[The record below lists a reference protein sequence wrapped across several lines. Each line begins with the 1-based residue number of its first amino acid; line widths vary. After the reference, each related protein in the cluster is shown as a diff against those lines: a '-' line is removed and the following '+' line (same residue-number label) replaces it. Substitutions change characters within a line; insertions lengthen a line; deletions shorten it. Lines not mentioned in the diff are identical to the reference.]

1 MDIADLILGIVALAC
16 TVVMAVI
23 PLRHDIYDKPAKRYT
38 KPGRWFIGAAAVAL
52 ASGITL
58 QARTYLE
65 SVKTASENSQERKSL
80 HHQLDSVSHHL
91 DSLSN
96 LRQRHLDDGSKARL
110 IQRVNDSLA
119 AHQLPKTSLIS
130 IGRTMGNE
138 EALNF
143 AIEVATF
150 LSSQGFNISRNIGP
164 TLGNEGRGFW
174 VTLSDGHIFIDVGIS
189 SFNGYP

>member
-1 MDIADLILGIVALAC
+1 MDIVDLILGIMALAC
-16 TVVMAVI
+16 TIVMAVI
-23 PLRHDIYDKPAKRYT
+23 PLRHDIYDKPTKLYT
-38 KPGRWFIGAAAVAL
+38 TPGKWFIGVAIVAL
-52 ASGITL
+52 VSGITL

-65 SVKTASENSQERKSL
+65 SVKAASENSQERKAL

-96 LRQRHLDDGSKARL
+96 LRQRHLDDGSKKRL
-110 IQRVNDSLA
+110 IQRLNDSLA
-119 AHQLPKTSLIS
+119 AHQLANTSLIS

-150 LSSQGFNISRNIGP
+150 ISSQGFNINRNIGP
-164 TLGNEGRGFW
+164 TMGNEGRGFW
-174 VTLSDGHIFIDVGIS
+174 VTFADGHIFIDVGIS